1 MYYTYGL
8 LSPSEIESVINFHYE
23 NFIIKYP
30 VCKLFKLIRNHN
42 SIQTILGSKNN
53 IDWNPNPIYVHCNF
67 EPNDQSTEK
76 YKGAVIRVKGDVK
89 LTFSIRELE
98 LKNLQLEIGDKI
110 SLVEDSQ
117 IYYITNLPIKANLIQ
132 GANKYLEAVVG
143 ASYQFTYLDT

>member
-1 MYYTYGL
+1 MYQTYGL
-8 LSPSEIESVINFHYE
+8 LSPNEIESVINFHYE

-30 VCKLFKLIRNHN
+30 VCKVFKILKNHN
-42 SIQTILGSKNN
+42 SVQAILGSKNN
-53 IDWNPNPIYVHCNF
+53 IDWSAAPIYIHCNF

-76 YKGAVIRVKGDVK
+76 YKNAVIRVKGDVK

-132 GANKYLEAVVG
+132 GGNKYLEAIVG
-143 ASYQFTYLDT
+143 ASYQFTYTDS